1 MIIHREIGGPMAD
14 GLMEH
19 LAESECV
26 ELLKRHHFG
35 RVAFVEP
42 AGGMPVIMPVN
53 YLMDAESVVLRTDP
67 NSKLGNALQAA
78 TVAFEIDGIDDR
90 ERTGWSVVIT
100 GTAQE
105 VVDPAE
111 LDDLRRTPLLPWA
124 PGDRSQY
131 VRITPRLVT
140 GRCISVADLPSNWW
154 G

>member
-1 MIIHREIGGPMAD
+1 MAD
-14 GLMEH
+14 SLMDD
-19 LAESECV
+19 LAESECI
-26 ELLKRHHFG
+26 ELLKGHHFG

-42 AGGMPVIMPVN
+42 AAGMPVIMPVN
-53 YLMDAESVVLRTDP
+53 YLIHAESVVFRTDP
-67 NSKLGNALQAA
+67 TSKLGSALRSA

-131 VRITPRLVT
+131 VRITPQLVT
-140 GRCISVADLPSNWW
+140 GRCISVANLPSNWW